1 MFHRSTGYHK
11 TVFGSVTEMIALS
24 IGRFRP
30 MSRVFAHIVITLLEN
45 RKLQISDEFFYYC
58 TPPLPPEGTAPE
70 GTRRAPLAQN
80 SRYYECA
87 PEGTAP

>member
-1 MFHRSTGYHK
+1 MMKFSK
-11 TVFGSVTEMIALS
+11 FFIKMSQS
-24 IGRFRP
+24 GRLN
-30 MSRVFAHIVITLLEN
+30 VWI
-45 RKLQISDEFFYYC
+45 

-70 GTRRAPLAQN
+70 GTRRASLALN